1 MRSPLGS
8 GLWALSLCPR
18 HRPRGDQQGILSG
31 GGDCQERAP
40 DEIEQKWTR
49 RTLICA
55 TRRSVHSIKAQE
67 LFQPSSGIVTRYAHA
82 RTRARHAHASNSFRF
97 GIQYPMQT

>member
-49 RTLICA
+49 RMLICA
-55 TRRSVHSIKAQE
+55 TRILSRAQE
-67 LFQPSSGIVTRYAHA
+67 LFQPNSGIVTRS
-82 RTRARHAHASNSFRF
+82 RTRVTPMPFR
-97 GIQYPMQT
+97 

>member
-49 RTLICA
+49 RMLICA
-55 TRRSVHSIKAQE
+55 TRSVHSIRAQE
-67 LFQPSSGIVTRYAHA
+67 LFQPCSEIVTRYA
-82 RTRARHAHASNSFRF
+82 RARNAHA
-97 GIQYPMQT
+97 PVP